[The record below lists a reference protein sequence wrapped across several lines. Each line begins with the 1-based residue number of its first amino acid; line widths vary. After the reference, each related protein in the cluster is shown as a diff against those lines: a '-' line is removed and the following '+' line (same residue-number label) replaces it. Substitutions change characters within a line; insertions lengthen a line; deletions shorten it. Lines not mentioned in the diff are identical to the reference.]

1 MMFLN
6 DITIIITTF
15 FSEKKVIECLNSIN
29 NKCKVII
36 VENSRNEKLKVK
48 LQNNYQNLQFILTN
62 ENIGYSKSNNL
73 ALKIVK
79 TKYAL
84 VLNPDTILKKN
95 TLEKFLEASNVIKDF
110 AILGPYIQ
118 TDYDKKKSILS
129 SDPISVQSIKGFAMF
144 FNMEKFNKIG
154 FFDENFFLYFEDIDL
169 CRKVIKNNNKIY
181 LLPNIEIDHKG
192 AKSVEIPDDNELEY
206 NRNWHWMW
214 SSFYYHKKHNGNL
227 KSLIIFTPKLINTGL
242 KFLIYSILGRK
253 NKIYYFR
260 LSGLFNSMIGKKSWY
275 RPKV

>member
-36 VENSRNEKLKVK
+36 VENSKNEKLKGK

-118 TDYDKKKSILS
+118 TIMIKKNLYYLQILYRF
-129 SDPISVQSIKGFAMF
+129 KA
-144 FNMEKFNKIG
+144 
-154 FFDENFFLYFEDIDL
+154 L
-169 CRKVIKNNNKIY
+169 KV
-181 LLPNIEIDHKG
+181 
-192 AKSVEIPDDNELEY
+192 SQC
-206 NRNWHWMW
+206 
-214 SSFYYHKKHNGNL
+214 
-227 KSLIIFTPKLINTGL
+227 
-242 KFLIYSILGRK
+242 FLIWK
-253 NKIYYFR
+253 NLIK
-260 LSGLFNSMIGKKSWY
+260 
-275 RPKV
+275 

>member
-1 MMFLN
+1 M
-6 DITIIITTF
+6 
-15 FSEKKVIECLNSIN
+15 
-29 NKCKVII
+29 
-36 VENSRNEKLKVK
+36 
-48 LQNNYQNLQFILTN
+48 
-62 ENIGYSKSNNL
+62 
-73 ALKIVK
+73 
-79 TKYAL
+79 
-84 VLNPDTILKKN
+84 
-95 TLEKFLEASNVIKDF
+95 
-110 AILGPYIQ
+110 
-118 TDYDKKKSILS
+118 
-129 SDPISVQSIKGFAMF
+129 
-144 FNMEKFNKIG
+144 
-154 FFDENFFLYFEDIDL
+154 

-253 NKIYYFR
+253 SKIYYFR